1 MESVGRFQI
10 VKAIIPLAELHD
22 YSTSLRSMTQGRA
35 TYAREFSH
43 YEPLPKDQEAK
54 VIAEWQAEK
63 EK

>member
-1 MESVGRFQI
+1 M

-35 TYAREFSH
+35 TYQRELSH
-43 YEPLPKDQEAK
+43 YDPLPKELEAK
-54 VIAEWQAEK
+54 VIVQSQAEK